1 MRQILWFSFH
11 HKCLLC
17 SHRLLTMT
25 RHWNFSLTYHPIESL
40 CNTMWLMTCCNSWS
54 DECSCFLISN
64 TTSLYCRLYCRIG
77 QHVSLT
83 LSHKCVVLMC
93 WTDVLLLIL
102 LFVASRVSHS
112 HRPHISIWWLHQV
125 LVCVCVCVVVIC
137 LLSFVVMGLDL
148 QLLSCGISSNQ
159 LFNRV
164 RCLFVCMCRDCF
176 HFCVS
181 LVSDSGQHWLLDKQT
196 GRKMNTTV
204 TWADRETEGGWDG

>member
-125 LVCVCVCVVVIC
+125 LVCVCVCRGDLFVVIC
-137 LLSFVVMGLDL
+137 CHGFRPPVAELRNIIKPAL
-148 QLLSCGISSNQ
+148 QQSQ
-159 LFNRV
+159 M
-164 RCLFVCMCRDCF
+164 FVCV
-176 HFCVS
+176 HV
-181 LVSDSGQHWLLDKQT
+181 
-196 GRKMNTTV
+196 
-204 TWADRETEGGWDG
+204 